1 MSSSKL
7 VMTLGQL
14 PMLPL
19 TFSAATT
26 KTLKLDVDP
35 NLLIGWTIGQIG
47 SLALTP
53 FNYSCPTNVQGG
65 IGNTIVTIQA
75 INDATET
82 PIDDLQVVLVVPSI
96 HGLSPA
102 FRWSTQQST
111 NFDGQA
117 SFLIPIVH
125 NSLQLQINDES
136 YHSYHQVLDQST
148 LIKPFTIRMRPKH
161 RLRLHVT
168 LENEEENGLPLES
181 PALGAVVDWVTEDN
195 DQLMLVN
202 AHGIVDI
209 PLATTSPSIFER
221 LAVSM
226 PWRSDMTGMYQSTI
240 LTNLPIH
247 LHSKPPFI
255 THLNLT
261 LRKVQ
266 KFEYE
271 ISIPDTF
278 NGGQKD
284 PDALLYSNTRT
295 NPTQIDVTSCHFLK
309 AERKFKVEADV
320 RATIAFLYLEQRN
333 AATIILRDLK
343 PKQSQN
349 PSEVVLTD
357 ILEDTVKVVIRMVD
371 HQFQPQSNAN
381 VKLTYILPPLS
392 RGIEEMESDEDG
404 TVTFYLPR
412 GFLVHLLP
420 LENGAADNP
429 SFFQAIEGLEVYLL
443 VDRPLQLTVTLTADN
458 FVVPQGTVV
467 RYEAAVTNH
476 EQTHGMGLT
485 NSEGSLAIP
494 VKADTTAIQFFIGT
508 STNTLSFL
516 VIYSDWGLLQ
526 VVLMDLTRF
535 TFSPLTTFIIPHQA
549 SYTME

>member
-1 MSSSKL
+1 
-7 VMTLGQL
+7 MTLGQL

-53 FNYSCPTNVQGG
+53 FNYSCPTQDQDGG

-82 PIDDLQVVLVVPSI
+82 PIEDLQVVLVVPSI

-102 FRWSTQQST
+102 SRWSTQRST

-136 YHSYHQVLDQST
+136 YHSYHHLLNQST
-148 LIKPFTIRMRPKH
+148 LIKPFTIRMRPKY

-168 LENEEENGLPLES
+168 LENENGLPLES

-195 DQLMLVN
+195 DQLMPVN

-226 PWRSDMTGMYQSTI
+226 PMGMYQSTT

-266 KFEYE
+266 KFQYQ
-271 ISIPDTF
+271 IPIPDTF
-278 NGGQKD
+278 NG
-284 PDALLYSNTRT
+284 DALLYSNTRT

-343 PKQSQN
+343 PMQPQN

-357 ILEDTVKVVIRMVD
+357 VLEDTVKVVIRMVD
-371 HQFQPQSNAN
+371 HQFQPLSN

-467 RYEAAVTNH
+467 RYEAAMTNH

-549 SYTME
+549 SLKTME